1 MDFLKWFE
9 SNLFLGN
16 SLTDMYAKCGS
27 IDDAWMVFNWMCTCD
42 VVSSNIMILGHAKCG
57 QWQEALAN
65 LDQLMQPEGIK
76 PDPVTFVGILK
87 ACTSVAGLEEGECV
101 HIQIIQS
108 GCKSDVSVAITLI
121 DMYMKCGS
129 IGDAQNLFQNMPTFD
144 VISLN
149 VVLFGYLKC
158 GQGQKALALSRQ
170 MQQEGVQPNQRC
182 HFHQVPEC
190 VSQCCGT

>member
-16 SLTDMYAKCGS
+16 SLTD
-27 IDDAWMVFNWMCTCD
+27 
-42 VVSSNIMILGHAKCG
+42 
-57 QWQEALAN
+57 N